1 MGVLRDML
9 HIIKDVDVDS
19 ITDLSKRF
27 NGRDYHS
34 GTMSRRAAEGTMQFP
49 LLASRTISFPTIQL
63 IANACERN
71 CASFVQIVLSMH
83 PEMDVRNGSS
93 GFDYLEMFHQNSDT
107 TEDPLNTIMTT
118 ATGESY
124 VVQTRTFT
132 VDANKLK
139 ILKEELTAHG
149 IDWREGKLNDV
160 VKPRY
165 IHDNHF
171 IRPVSHMENMER
183 LRDKLEAIKEAD
195 GDDNG
200 NGGTTDG
207 SGSDT
212 GSTGRRSGHII
223 VNPSRAYTPVT
234 VNNHNTIDRRRTGDT
249 TPTGG
254 QDFLVPKDMLKDND
268 VKKANELVPTLLHV
282 RVIAKD
288 SSKESDNGQYVD
300 FVIGVKC
307 MIHPIGAEDMNE
319 NLVDACRNHDGIFKF
334 IRWTTGEISF
344 LKDFL
349 LNMNEYRTDVARQTK
364 GSSPWWNRLK
374 HLKVLSGVKAA
385 MFISKK
391 IIPNA
396 SIVVSQEEVDV
407 IKNQYGF
414 NLMNPTFVRKIMK
427 NFFLMS
433 FIVVDDSSEVAHFM
447 YDGQSSYQ
455 TVTYTGLERENANS
469 ARQFKEILKA
479 VQRI

>member
-118 ATGESY
+118 ASENY
-124 VVQTRTFT
+124 VIQTRTFT

-149 IDWREGKLNDV
+149 IDWREGRLNDV

-183 LRDKLEAIKEAD
+183 LRDKLDAIKEAEA
-195 GDDNG
+195 
-200 NGGTTDG
+200 TTDQNG
-207 SGSDT
+207 KPVQPVNQFNLRPKAFYSSDDAINLT
-212 GSTGRRSGHII
+212 TII
-223 VNPSRAYTPVT
+223 DKSVTKIDDRKQKTPQ
-234 VNNHNTIDRRRTGDT
+234 
-249 TPTGG
+249 GG
-254 QDFLVPKDMLKDND
+254 QDFIVPKDMLKDND
-268 VKKANELVPTLLHV
+268 VKKANELVPTLLHI

-288 SSKESDNGQYVD
+288 SSKESDPGQYVD

-319 NLVDACRNHDGIFKF
+319 NLVDACRNHDSIFKF

-414 NLMNPTFVRKIMK
+414 NLMNPSFVRKIMK
-427 NFFLMS
+427 KFFLMS

>member
-124 VVQTRTFT
+124 VVQTRAFT

-183 LRDKLEAIKEAD
+183 LRDKLEAIKEAEAKTD
-195 GDDNG
+195 QNGKLVQPVNQFNLRPKAFYSTDDAINF
-200 NGGTTDG
+200 TTVIDK
-207 SGSDT
+207 SVTKIDN
-212 GSTGRRSGHII
+212 RKKQ
-223 VNPSRAYTPVT
+223 TPE
-234 VNNHNTIDRRRTGDT
+234 
-249 TPTGG
+249 GG
-254 QDFLVPKDMLKDND
+254 QDFIVPKDMLKDND
-268 VKKANELVPTLLHV
+268 VKKANELVPTLLHI

-288 SSKESDNGQYVD
+288 SSKDSDPGQYVD

-391 IIPNA
+391 LIPNA

-414 NLMNPTFVRKIMK
+414 NLMNPAFVRKIMK